1 MNTMLWIALIVSLMG
16 NAVIGYLF
24 WRAVTQNNLQKDKD
38 DDWHYYYDMYG
49 GRTKVRDK

>member
-24 WRAVTQNNLQKDKD
+24 WRAIKQNNELEWHMYWKDQEIKFLKAV
-38 DDWHYYYDMYG
+38 G
-49 GRTKVRDK
+49 K